1 MWRGGKA
8 GTQNQSPV
16 SHSLPKVRALP
27 LISQEG
33 KQPTEQGKLAGV
45 TEKYLLK
52 EWDRWA
58 AGGLK
63 GEYWGGAGRL
73 QNHKLGQKLGWTGTT
88 RYPRATGV
96 ERAPAGTRLHRSL
109 ETNTTCSG
117 GCVSSSIVSAPGQT
131 HWEGPEGT
139 RVWG

>member
-88 RYPRATGV
+88 RFPRAPGV
-96 ERAPAGTRLHRSL
+96 ERAGRQAHLRVPVSISHLKQIPRVPVGVFLH
-109 ETNTTCSG
+109 
-117 GCVSSSIVSAPGQT
+117 Q
-131 HWEGPEGT
+131 
-139 RVWG
+139 